1 VPIEQQPAIFL
12 EQSESSASGEP
23 GMPSRIAI
31 QASILVYVYADTDV
45 GPYPKL
51 NEIVTAIEE
60 NLRAQSG
67 ESPRSPGATTLGGK
81 VFSARATSVKT
92 FGEKLGA
99 QGIAVL
105 DVELLTA
112 S

>member
-1 VPIEQQPAIFL
+1 
-12 EQSESSASGEP
+12 
-23 GMPSRIAI
+23 
-31 QASILVYVYADTDV
+31 
-45 GPYPKL
+45 
-51 NEIVTAIEE
+51 
-60 NLRAQSG
+60 
-67 ESPRSPGATTLGGK
+67 LGGK

-112 S
+112 N